1 MCGSLSGMTKADW
14 ASEQARRIAATVRQ
28 LRGNR
33 SGQWL
38 SDETAKAG
46 HRISRTTISELES
59 GKRKAVTTAELCVLA
74 WALQVPPMRL
84 LYPDLPDG
92 PVDIVPGVTV
102 PSIKAATWFSGESDL
117 GEPEPKP
124 ASLESDSDRI
134 KKIRSWAAHQ
144 SDSLLELS
152 RERNE
157 IEQRIRSL
165 VIVNARLKSENP
177 SGAKALAN
185 DIADAESRIRTITR
199 QLRQIG
205 GSVVDDEAA
214 GNAR

>member
-1 MCGSLSGMTKADW
+1 MTKADW

-28 LRGNR
+28 LRANR

-102 PSIKAATWFSGESDL
+102 PSIKAATWFSGEAEL
-117 GEPEPKP
+117 GELEPKP
-124 ASLESDSDRI
+124 ARLESDSDPSRENI
-134 KKIRSWAAHQ
+134 LGWAA
-144 SDSLLELS
+144 DKVDRLLELS

-157 IEQRIRSL
+157 IEQRIGSL
-165 VIVNARLKSENP
+165 VRVNTRLKSEDP
-177 SGAKALAN
+177 SGAKAVAK
-185 DIADAESRIRTITR
+185 DIADAESRKTKLNR
-199 QLRQIG
+199 QLRQIDG
-205 GSVVDDEAA
+205 AVVDDEAA
-214 GNAR
+214 SDAR